1 MPLLASPLPNIDS
14 RKKERISPKYL
25 INYQKKYIYICVN
38 SKVGR
43 EKGNVINSGKKAGL
57 GNRLLT
63 FIQQPVM
70 YRVSAVLRRLFTL
83 YSTQIS
89 GCVEQR

>member
-25 INYQKKYIYICVN
+25 INYQNIYIYICVN

-57 GNRLLT
+57 GNRLLA

>member
-25 INYQKKYIYICVN
+25 INYQNIYICVN

-57 GNRLLT
+57 GNRLLA